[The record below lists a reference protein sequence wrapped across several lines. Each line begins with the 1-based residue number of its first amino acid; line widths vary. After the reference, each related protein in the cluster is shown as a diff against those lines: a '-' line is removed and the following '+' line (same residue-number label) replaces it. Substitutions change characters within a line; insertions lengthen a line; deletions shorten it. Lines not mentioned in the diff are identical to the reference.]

1 MKAFFDTSV
10 LVAAF
15 HAHNPQHDR
24 SVTLFSS
31 QKKSTAVTG
40 AHCFAEFY
48 AVTTRMPG
56 RFRASPHEARLFL
69 TDAQERFSVVT
80 LDGPEYVEAL
90 DAASERGIAGWAIYD
105 ALIARCALKAKA
117 QTIYTWN
124 VRHFQRFAEIADRVR
139 EP

>member
-15 HAHNPQHDR
+15 HTHNPQHDR
-24 SVTLFSS
+24 SHSLFSS
-31 QKKSTAVTG
+31 QKKSTAAT
-40 AHCFAEFY
+40 ATHCFAEFY

-56 RFRASPHEARLFL
+56 IFRASPHEARLFL
-69 TDAQERFSVVT
+69 ADAQDRFSLVT
-80 LDGPEYVEAL
+80 LDGTEYIEAL
-90 DAASERGIAGWAIYD
+90 DAAAESGVAGGAIYD

-117 QTIYTWN
+117 QVLYTWN
-124 VRHFQRFAEIADRVR
+124 VRHFQRFAEIAPRVR